1 MTMTHEEILEYLP
14 QRPPFRFI
22 DKIHKVDDEG
32 IEASYTFRKD
42 ESFYSGH
49 FPGNPITP
57 GVILLEAMAQTGVV
71 AYGIYLTSQMMTKEE
86 MDQYLTVFTDAEVD
100 FSGIVRPGEK
110 VTIRAKKKFFRRLK
124 LRVDVELV
132 NENGDVACSGTI
144 SGMGVKQT

>member
-1 MTMTHEEILEYLP
+1 MTMTNEEILAYLP
-14 QRPPFRFI
+14 QKSPFRFI
-22 DKIHKVDDEG
+22 DKIHKISDEE
-32 IEASYTFRKD
+32 IEASYTFRED
-42 ESFYSGH
+42 ESFYKGH

-71 AYGIYLTSQMMTKEE
+71 AYGIYLTSQIMTKEE

-100 FSGIVRPGEK
+100 FSGIIRPGER
-110 VTIRAKKKFFRRLK
+110 VIIRAKKKFFRRLK
-124 LRVDVELV
+124 LRVEVELM